1 MLGSGS
7 FNLTHVICAT
17 MTHEQKQSSSNPN
30 VLSVTHWTDGLF
42 SFTITRPDWFRFEAG
57 QFVMI
62 GLPDD
67 AGKPILR
74 AYSVAS
80 PTWADHIE
88 FLSIAVPDGPL
99 TSRLRHIRVG
109 DEILLGNKPTGTLV
123 HSALTP
129 GKRLFLIGT
138 GTGLAPWMSI
148 IREPET
154 YTRFEH
160 VYLCHGVR
168 HVNELAYRDYLSEG
182 IFQDEMVNFALEN
195 VGIGDGL
202 KPRLTYY
209 ATVTRE
215 PFDHQGRITD
225 QITNGA
231 LFEALG
237 LKQSQFNPEIDRVM
251 ICGSLPFNTD
261 MEAICE
267 AHGLN
272 EGATNRP
279 DSYVVERAFAEKKVK
294 PAA

>member
-1 MLGSGS
+1 
-7 FNLTHVICAT
+7 
-17 MTHEQKQSSSNPN
+17 MTQQQQPPSSNPK
-30 VLSVTHWTDGLF
+30 VLSVTHWTEGLF
-42 SFTITRPDWFRFEAG
+42 SFTTTRPDWFRFEAG

-99 TSRLRHIRVG
+99 TSRLKHIRVG
-109 DEILLGNKPTGTLV
+109 DEIILGNKPTGTLV

-129 GKRLFLIGT
+129 GKRLFLFGT

-154 YTRFEH
+154 YTRFAH
-160 VYLCHGVR
+160 VHLCHGVR
-168 HVNELAYRDYLSEG
+168 HVNELAYHDYLSQG
-182 IFQDEMVNFALEN
+182 IFHDEMVNFALEN
-195 VGIGDGL
+195 VSITDGL

-215 PFDHQGRITD
+215 AFTHQGRITD
-225 QITNGA
+225 QITNGS
-231 LFEALG
+231 LFTALG
-237 LKQSQFNPEIDRVM
+237 LNQTCFIPETDRVM
-251 ICGSLPFNTD
+251 ICGSLPFNSD